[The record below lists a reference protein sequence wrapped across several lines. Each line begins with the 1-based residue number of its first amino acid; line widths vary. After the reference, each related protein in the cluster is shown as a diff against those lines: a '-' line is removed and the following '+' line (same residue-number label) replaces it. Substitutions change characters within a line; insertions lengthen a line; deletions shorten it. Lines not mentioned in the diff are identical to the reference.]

1 MGTTLEDAAYELHL
15 EDLHKSY
22 IDSLERFASSKNLG
36 ELKNNLEE
44 LQGMRA
50 SIEDSMSNIKGE
62 ELDRLEEA
70 LNEISTIDRVYKTL
84 ITENKR
90 SQHQF
95 IAGII
100 LAIVGIILSIRS
112 IFL

>member
-1 MGTTLEDAAYELHL
+1 MGTTLEDVAYELHL

-22 IDSLERFASSKNLG
+22 IDSLEKFASSRNLG

-50 SIEDSMSNIKGE
+50 SVEDLMSNIKGE
-62 ELDRLEEA
+62 ELDTLEET
-70 LNEISTIDRVYKTL
+70 LEENSTIDKVYKTL
-84 ITENKR
+84 ISENRR
-90 SQHQF
+90 SQRQF
-95 IAGII
+95 IVGTI

-112 IFL
+112 LFL

>member
-1 MGTTLEDAAYELHL
+1 MGSTIDDYFYEQHL

-22 IDSLERFASSKNLG
+22 IGSLERFAGSRNLE

-62 ELDRLEEA
+62 ELDTLEKA
-70 LNEISTIDRVYKTL
+70 LEEISTIDKVYKTL
-84 ITENKR
+84 IAESRRNK
-90 SQHQF
+90 HQF
-95 IAGII
+95 IAGTI

-112 IFL
+112 LFL

>member
-1 MGTTLEDAAYELHL
+1 MGSTIDDYFYEQHL
-15 EDLHKSY
+15 EGLHKSY
-22 IDSLERFASSKNLG
+22 IDSLERFAGSRNLG
-36 ELKNNLEE
+36 ELKNNLKE

-62 ELDRLEEA
+62 ELDTLEET
-70 LNEISTIDRVYKTL
+70 LEEISTIDKVYKNL
-84 ITENKR
+84 ITESRR

-95 IAGII
+95 IAGTI

-112 IFL
+112 MFL

>member
-1 MGTTLEDAAYELHL
+1 MSNTIDDYFYEQHL

-36 ELKNNLEE
+36 GLKNNLEE

-62 ELDRLEEA
+62 ELDTLEEA
-70 LNEISTIDRVYKTL
+70 LEEISTIDKVYRTL
-84 ITENKR
+84 ITEKRR

-95 IAGII
+95 IVGTV
-100 LAIVGIILSIRS
+100 LAIVGIILSIKS
-112 IFL
+112 LFL